1 MIKVNKQDSIID
13 IIIKMK
19 LVNDKEIVLEFP
31 FWHPVLHNYTS
42 LKILKNNSG
51 KKDLIIITSD
61 ATAKKIWKKLWI
73 KYSMINNGD
82 ILEHN
87 YSFWEYCKVLVKNY
101 IWEFK
106 NIFKNNRFEEFYNPY
121 LKKKQ
126 EHKSKIGLFLLWLLI
141 SIGLFIFVFYFA
153 VNKTDI
159 YITPEVTIKTA
170 AKNFTFQAENQGSVL
185 NQVNTI
191 NLKEISKLVY
201 LSESFWA
208 TGIDESS
215 VSRASGTITLYNNFQ
230 EKVRLR
236 AQTRLQHQNGSIYT
250 INQSVDLPPASLSST
265 GTIIPSEKIAYI
277 QANLYNEKWDFI
289 GQKWNTWS
297 GELLML
303 PGLKSDQDKIY
314 AYTKTNISGWSNEYE
329 NILTQKDIDNA
340 KILLEWK
347 LKNKALQEVKKQISQ
362 DNQTNSVTYQIIW
375 VDDILFRSNLWIT
388 GFENLKIWDKMQNF
402 TLNGNIRLQTYIYNT
417 QEVLNHL
424 KWVLRETLVDEI
436 ENIRYID
443 EDSLRVGYEFDN
455 RKTNPLQIKA
465 TMEVQASFVHNFLSK
480 QNNYVEKLKSTIT
493 GIDIEE
499 AEKMLLNTSKISNV
513 DIEVRPFFMK
523 KISSI
528 PSNVEFHVEE

>member
-1 MIKVNKQDSIID
+1 MIKVSKQDSIID

-19 LVNDKEIVLEFP
+19 LVSDKEIVLEFP

-42 LKILKNNSG
+42 LKILKNNAG
-51 KKDLIIITSD
+51 KKDLVIITSD
-61 ATAKKIWKKLWI
+61 MTAKKIWKKLWI
-73 KYSMINNGD
+73 KYSMINSSD

-87 YSFWEYCKVLVKNY
+87 YSFGQYCRVLVKNY

-106 NIFKNNRFEEFYNPY
+106 NIFKNNKFEEFYNPY
-121 LKKKQ
+121 LRKKQ
-126 EHKSKIGLFLLWLLI
+126 EHKSKIWLFLLGLLV

-153 VNKTDI
+153 VNKTNI

-170 AKNFTFQAENQGSVL
+170 AKNFVFQEESQGSIL
-185 NQVNTI
+185 SNVNTI
-191 NLKEISKLVY
+191 ALKEISKLVWMTETFGA
-201 LSESFWA
+201 S
-208 TGIDESS
+208 GIDEDS
-215 VSRASGTITLYNNFQ
+215 VSRASGTITLYNRFQ

-250 INQSVDLPPASLSST
+250 INQSIDLPPATLSST
-265 GTIIPSEKIAYI
+265 WAIIPSEKIAYI
-277 QANLYNEKWDFI
+277 QASLYDEKWDFI
-289 GQKWNTWS
+289 WKRGNIKEA
-297 GELLML
+297 ELLML

-314 AYTKTNISGWSNEYE
+314 AYTKTPISGWSNEFE
-329 NILTQKDIDNA
+329 NILTQEDIDNA

-347 LKNKALQEVKKQISQ
+347 LKNKALQEVKKQIAQ
-362 DNQTNSVTYQIIW
+362 DNQTNSVTYEILW
-375 VDDILFRSNLWIT
+375 VDDILFRSNSAISW
-388 GFENLKIWDKMQNF
+388 FENLKVWDKMQNF
-402 TLNGNIRLQTYIYNT
+402 TLDGNIRITTYIYNT

-424 KWVLRETLVDEI
+424 KWVLRETLVEEI

-443 EDSLRVGYEFDN
+443 EDSLRVWYEFAN

-493 GIDIEE
+493 WIDIEE

-528 PSNVEFHVEE
+528 PNNIEFHVEE

>member
-1 MIKVNKQDSIID
+1 MIKVSKQDSIID

-19 LVNDKEIVLEFP
+19 LVTKKEIVLEFP

-42 LKILKNNSG
+42 LKILKNNAW
-51 KKDLIIITSD
+51 KKELIIITSD

-73 KYSMINNGD
+73 KYSMINNAD

-87 YSFWEYCKVLVKNY
+87 YSFLEYCKVLVKNY
-101 IWEFK
+101 IWEVK
-106 NIFKNNRFEEFYNPY
+106 NIFKNNKFEEFYNPY
-121 LKKKQ
+121 LWKKQ
-126 EHKSKIGLFLLWLLI
+126 EHKSKIGFFLIWLLF
-141 SIGLFIFVFYFA
+141 SIWLFIFVFYFA
-153 VNKTDI
+153 VNKTNI

-170 AKNFTFQAENQGSVL
+170 AKNFTFQAENQWSVL
-185 NQVNTI
+185 SQNNLI
-191 NLKEISKLVY
+191 SLKEVSKLVY
-201 LSESFWA
+201 MTETFWA

-215 VSRASGTITLYNNFQ
+215 VSRASGTITLYNNFT
-230 EKVRLR
+230 ESVRLR
-236 AQTRLQHQNGSIYT
+236 AQTRLQNESGAIYT
-250 INQSVDLPPASLSST
+250 INQSIDLPPAEISST
-265 GTIIPSEKIAYI
+265 GSIIPSEKIAYI
-277 QANLYNEKWDFI
+277 EAKLYDEKWEFL
-289 GQKWNTWS
+289 WERANS
-297 GELLML
+297 GSWVLLML

-314 AYTKTNISGWSNEYE
+314 AYTQTDISGGSNEYE
-329 NILTQKDIDNA
+329 NILTQEDLDNA
-340 KILLEWK
+340 KLLFEWK
-347 LKNKALQEVKKQISQ
+347 LKDKALREVKTEISD
-362 DNQTNSVTYQIIW
+362 DNKTNSVTYEILW
-375 VDDILFRSNLWIT
+375 VNDILFRSNLAIS
-388 GFENLKIWDKMQNF
+388 GDEELKVWDKMQNF
-402 TLNGNIRLQTYIYNT
+402 TLNGNIRIQTYIYNT

-424 KWVLRETLVDEI
+424 KWVLKESLVTQI

-443 EDSLRVGYEFDN
+443 EDSLRVWYEFKD

-528 PSNVEFHVEE
+528 PNNIEFHVEE